1 MIYLASPYSH
11 PDAAVRQQRFEA
23 ACRAAAELIRQGYVV
38 FSPIAHSH
46 GIAQHGLPLDWGY
59 WERHDRR
66 LLAACDELW
75 VLSLDGWHESRGV
88 QAEIAIARAAGK
100 PVRFVSEAEVAEGI
114 IHHLGRKS
122 WNPFTWRCSAG

>member
-11 PDAAVRQQRFEA
+11 PDAAVRQQRFES
-23 ACRAAAELIRQGYVV
+23 ACRAAAELIRRGHVV

-46 GIAQHGLPLDWGY
+46 GIAQHGLPVDWDF
-59 WERHDRR
+59 WEAQDRR

-75 VLSLDGWHESRGV
+75 VLTLDGWRESRGV

-100 PVRFVSEAEVAEGI
+100 PVRFVSEAEVAEG
-114 IHHLGRKS
+114 KA
-122 WNPFTWRCSAG
+122 TAGCDIERF